1 MTLANIPKPEP
12 RMHPG
17 SPVGLMSPQGPQ
29 AVPQGTDRCRGQ
41 TERQKGRLTKTRML
55 GMTILSLSRPRD
67 LSGWNWKLRYSRK
80 DTVSL
85 SLKVMLLLC
94 LNSLWARK
102 PVGQLPG
109 SQRPS
114 DVCTRLGRLPSICP
128 PATCPL
134 QDTAPKRL

>member
-1 MTLANIPKPEP
+1 
-12 RMHPG
+12 
-17 SPVGLMSPQGPQ
+17 
-29 AVPQGTDRCRGQ
+29 
-41 TERQKGRLTKTRML
+41 
-55 GMTILSLSRPRD
+55 MTILSLSRPRD

-109 SQRPS
+109 SQGPS
-114 DVCTRLGRLPSICP
+114 DVCTELGRLLPSVLPLPAHCRTRHQSLCNQIPTRPLPLAKP
-128 PATCPL
+128 PPSL
-134 QDTAPKRL
+134 ISLFPGFPAPPG